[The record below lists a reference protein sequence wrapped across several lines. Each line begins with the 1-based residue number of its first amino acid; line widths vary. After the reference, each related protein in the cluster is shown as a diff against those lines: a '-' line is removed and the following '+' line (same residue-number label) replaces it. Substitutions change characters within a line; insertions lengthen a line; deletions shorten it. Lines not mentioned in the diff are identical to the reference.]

1 MGQGPSCNGAAA
13 GAVHAAQPHRS
24 GEGLS
29 LSWLRVHLMDRVRH
43 WPASDRRLHTLACQ
57 CMRPCVGTDCHAAAL
72 RCPRRLGAARRQQ
85 QQLQRGASTATARLR
100 RLTTGQCWQRFCKGW
115 GPGPMRS
122 PTAVMAR
129 SELSIDWGWRDG
141 MALASSLAQSIS
153 SARSRLRA
161 DSSSRRPCPI
171 APQPFSVS
179 IYPDPFF
186 LPPPG
191 LSMAVCPVAA
201 LL

>member
-1 MGQGPSCNGAAA
+1 
-13 GAVHAAQPHRS
+13 
-24 GEGLS
+24 
-29 LSWLRVHLMDRVRH
+29 
-43 WPASDRRLHTLACQ
+43 
-57 CMRPCVGTDCHAAAL
+57 
-72 RCPRRLGAARRQQ
+72 
-85 QQLQRGASTATARLR
+85 
-100 RLTTGQCWQRFCKGW
+100 
-115 GPGPMRS
+115 MRS